1 MNLLEPS
8 NFMFVCIILNTEVLH
23 YLGLIHVV
31 LLNLVEM
38 IKYLI
43 KIYIRPN
50 KNRSDPLKYTP
61 ASFVT
66 VSQHLRV
73 GPWKRK
79 AVCICGYRI
88 YISKI
93 DRKTYIIYYQIF

>member
-1 MNLLEPS
+1 M
-8 NFMFVCIILNTEVLH
+8 
-23 YLGLIHVV
+23 V
-31 LLNLVEM
+31 LLNLVEI

-43 KIYIRPN
+43 KIYILPN

-79 AVCICGYRI
+79 VDLYV
-88 YISKI
+88 
-93 DRKTYIIYYQIF
+93 DTVLT